1 MKRIIKYLKRLF
13 FIAILGFGFIIL
25 SNNIVKHSAEYKTFN
40 TVSQVQKHKV
50 GLVLGAVKTLPN
62 GRLNLYYKYRVEAA
76 VALYK
81 ANKID
86 YILVSGDNG
95 RKSYDEPSTFKED
108 LIKHGV
114 PESKIYLD
122 YAGFRTLDSVVRA
135 KEVFGLNAFIVIS
148 QEFHNQRAI
157 YLAKHH
163 GIKAIGFNAKDVTGR
178 YGLKTRLREYIA
190 KTKAVTDI
198 IFNVNPKFLGKKIE
212 II

>member
-1 MKRIIKYLKRLF
+1 MKHIMKYTKRLLLLC
-13 FIAILGFGFIIL
+13 ILGLGFIVL
-25 SNNIVKHSAEYKTFN
+25 SNYIVKQTAKSKTFN
-40 TVSQVQKHKV
+40 TVSKLEKHKV
-50 GLVLGAVKTLPN
+50 GLVLGAVKTLSN
-62 GRLNLYYKYRVEAA
+62 GRINLYYKYRVDAA

-95 RKSYDEPSTFKED
+95 RKTYDEPSTFKED
-108 LIKHGV
+108 LIKRGV

-135 KEVFGLNAFIVIS
+135 KEIFGLTSFIVIS

-163 GIKAIGFNAKDVTGR
+163 DINAVGFNAKDITGR
-178 YGLKTRLREYIA
+178 YGFKTRLREYIA
-190 KTKAVTDI
+190 KTKAVVDI
-198 IFNVNPKFLGKKIE
+198 IFNVEPKFLGKTIE
-212 II
+212 IV

>member
-13 FIAILGFGFIIL
+13 LLIILGFGFITL
-25 SNNIVKHSAEYKTFN
+25 SNYIVKYTAKHKTFN
-40 TVSQVQKHKV
+40 TISQIQKHKV

-62 GRLNLYYKYRVEAA
+62 GRLNLYYKYRVEAT
-76 VALYK
+76 VALFK
-81 ANKID
+81 GNKID

-95 RKSYDEPSTFKED
+95 KKGYDEPSTFKKD
-108 LIKHGV
+108 FIKYGI

-135 KEVFGLNAFIVIS
+135 KEIFGLNSFIVIS

-163 GIKAIGFNAKDVTGR
+163 GINAIGFNAKDVTGR

-198 IFNVNPKFLGKKIE
+198 MFNVDPKFLGKKIE
-212 II
+212 IT